1 MELLSAVAALPA
13 FKVDAGSVGTGS
25 SSTAD
30 DFTSSRAS
38 SADVD
43 ADTVD
48 QAPPRGAAA
57 PCGKGSVHTSTT
69 VQSGAGIPGKRKS
82 FADPHR
88 AGGVESESKRAAG
101 GSFAVP
107 SSEVLEAAKQ
117 LVAAAGLKTDAHSP
131 SSAGN
136 FAAGRADGAGAVA
149 ARANRG
155 VQAQQVGVKPEPE
168 SEPAGVRAGNNFD
181 DGGRFEAFLRAADAV
196 LRPQADQKGEGGG
209 RNEWNEDLIP
219 LTHRDISEITGLT
232 GDLDEDKVSNLRKVL
247 SLPPRS
253 KMEAFLEAVRTR
265 ERHGPAPRIELTG
278 EIPGATLVFPGVHD
292 LIKSGGWIIKNQI
305 QDPKTSYAAWMAI
318 RVSAPPPGSPPPASS
333 PCAQPAT
340 SARWP

>member
-1 MELLSAVAALPA
+1 M
-13 FKVDAGSVGTGS
+13 
-25 SSTAD
+25 
-30 DFTSSRAS
+30 
-38 SADVD
+38 
-43 ADTVD
+43 
-48 QAPPRGAAA
+48 
-57 PCGKGSVHTSTT
+57 
-69 VQSGAGIPGKRKS
+69 
-82 FADPHR
+82 
-88 AGGVESESKRAAG
+88 
-101 GSFAVP
+101 
-107 SSEVLEAAKQ
+107 
-117 LVAAAGLKTDAHSP
+117 
-131 SSAGN
+131 
-136 FAAGRADGAGAVA
+136 
-149 ARANRG
+149 
-155 VQAQQVGVKPEPE
+155 
-168 SEPAGVRAGNNFD
+168 RAGNNFD

-318 RVSAPPPGSPPPASS
+318 RVSAPPPGSPPPAPS